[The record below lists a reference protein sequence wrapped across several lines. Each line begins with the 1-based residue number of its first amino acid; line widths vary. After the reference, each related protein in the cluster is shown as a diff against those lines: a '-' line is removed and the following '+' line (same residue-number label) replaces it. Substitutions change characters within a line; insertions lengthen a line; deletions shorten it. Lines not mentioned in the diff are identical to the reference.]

1 MSKSILRNYLEYNK
15 RGRNK
20 KHFDFLSTGC
30 FRYGNK
36 YLVSDSYSVVLL
48 NDTRGLEI
56 KEDSFGIG
64 LHYWSMQEDRV
75 AFIELNTRL
84 MKEDKRETIPLGIN
98 NYEINMRLA
107 QNIIKLI
114 KANKVEV
121 LEHTIYDS
129 AHPVIK
135 ISNDNTGE
143 IGLLLPMRKY

>member
-20 KHFDFLSTGC
+20 KQFDYLSTSC
-30 FRYGNK
+30 FLYEGK
-36 YLVSDSYSVVLL
+36 YLISDGYSVVLL

-56 KEDSFGIG
+56 KEDLLGISK
-64 LHYWSMQEDRV
+64 HYESMQENRV
-75 AFIELNTRL
+75 TFTELNTRL
-84 MKEDKRETIPLGIN
+84 IKEDKRDTIPLGID
-98 NYEINMRLA
+98 NYELNIRLA

-121 LEHTIYDS
+121 LEDTIYKY
-129 AHPVIK
+129 AHPIIK
-135 ISNDNTGE
+135 ISNDKTGE